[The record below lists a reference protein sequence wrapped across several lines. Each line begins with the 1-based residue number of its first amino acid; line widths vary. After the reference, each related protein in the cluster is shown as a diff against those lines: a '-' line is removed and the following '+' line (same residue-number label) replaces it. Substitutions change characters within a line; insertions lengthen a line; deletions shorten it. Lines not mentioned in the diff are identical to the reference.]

1 MIVLFFNNNKK
12 KHGSWRIWT
21 DITWTL
27 SLNNTNIFKC
37 IFIYANIDKDW
48 QKRSFQKNPYIHTYM
63 DKDQIRWTHYRMKKY
78 YKMIITQELI
88 WNFENM
94 ILG

>member
-1 MIVLFFNNNKK
+1 
-12 KHGSWRIWT
+12 
-21 DITWTL
+21 
-27 SLNNTNIFKC
+27 
-37 IFIYANIDKDW
+37 
-48 QKRSFQKNPYIHTYM
+48 M

-94 ILG
+94 ILGKIKYDDDKF